1 MTELTLDGLTPKEL
15 EAARESLIALY
26 ELKDEYARAKRHLD
40 SVELQMAQRYDTV
53 NRVLNR
59 IKERKGATITI
70 DTMTNQKGESNGK

>member
-1 MTELTLDGLTPKEL
+1 MTELTLDGLTPKDL
-15 EAARESLIALY
+15 EAARESLNTLY
-26 ELKDEYARAKRHLD
+26 ELKDAYAKAKRHLD

-70 DTMTNQKGESNGK
+70 DTMSERKGGAE